1 MLILFLCFAF
11 AFPAESQREFTAGAE
26 GTLEVA
32 ASCSAKQEEEDSSK
46 MYPLNEVV
54 ISGTRSEKVP
64 GDIGRSVTLIPK
76 EQIYTSIYNNV
87 SELLS
92 KQEGVYIV
100 GTGQNPGMLQSI
112 FMRGAASNQT
122 TILIDEVPIT
132 DPSTPTNALD
142 LSELPLLGTDR
153 IELVRG
159 SHSTLYGSSA
169 IGGVV
174 NFFTEKNGQPGFN
187 SNVELSGGTF
197 GSNASTFGENILLN
211 YTNPNGLYFNSGIS
225 AANVKGLDATV
236 DTVTNPNVFKHRDRD
251 DNNRRDLLEKIGF
264 KNDKFDLYASYKN
277 TSEESGLDQGA
288 FTDDNSYNLTFQ
300 RNLFTYGA
308 SDRLNETWSLK
319 FLGGYSDM
327 KRRSIDD
334 SSVVDAL
341 GTYNHTYADDSW
353 KGTMHTNE
361 LQANFHSRGIDAVAG
376 GGISG
381 ESMSLQTFYYSG
393 AFGVYESAS
402 NLDTLHIHSS
412 TKNLF
417 LHVEADGGLV
427 DVSLSSFSLALGI
440 RANEHSTFGAN
451 TTYEVNPSFR
461 INSRGLIYASY
472 SSGFNAPSLYEL
484 YAPDRNYLSSI
495 ARGNQSLR
503 PEASDS
509 YELGLRQTIGVVAFS
524 VDYFYTVI
532 NNLIED
538 VYLWDKNIGI
548 DTLGNDYLR
557 DDFRGDAYLNVG
569 KQTTNGFEVTVESKI
584 TESLFLSGNFSLVS
598 GKLDYTTSAIN
609 LAQTG
614 GNHVQLYSNGA
625 FVTGNVEVSG
635 LARRPNT
642 ANLRLSYRPI
652 EPLVLKVDVRYAGR
666 RNDVYYDSGLGPY
679 GALGT
684 LPIAAYTLCDL
695 SPTYSFNEHLL
706 LLGRVENIFNT
717 KYSEISGFT
726 TRGRGVYLSLRYE
739 GQPF

>member
-1 MLILFLCFAF
+1 MRIVLIPLFCLIVATP
-11 AFPAESQREFTAGAE
+11 AALRSELARFPDD
-26 GTLEVA
+26 
-32 ASCSAKQEEEDSSK
+32 EDSSK
-46 MYPLNEVV
+46 VYSLHEVV
-54 ISGTRSEKVP
+54 VSGTRSAKFP
-64 GDIGRSVTLIPK
+64 GDIGRSVTLIPN
-76 EQIYTSIYNNV
+76 EQINSSIYNNV

-92 KQEGVYIV
+92 QQQGVYIV

-187 SNVELSGGTF
+187 SSVEMSGGSF
-197 GSNASTFGENILLN
+197 GANASTFGENILLN
-211 YTNPNGLYFNSGIS
+211 YTSPAGFYLNTGIS
-225 AANVKGLDATV
+225 AANVRGLDATI
-236 DTVTNPNVFKHRDRD
+236 DTVTNPGAFKNRDRD

-264 KNDKFDLYASYKN
+264 KNDHYDLYASYKN
-277 TSEESGLDQGA
+277 TSEESGLDAGA
-288 FTDDNSYNLTFQ
+288 FTDDNSYNLTFR

-308 SDRLNETWSLK
+308 SDRLSENWTLK

-334 SSVVDAL
+334 SSIVDAV

-353 KGTMHTNE
+353 KGTMNTNE
-361 LQANFHSRGIDAVAG
+361 LQANFHSNGIDAVVG
-376 GGISG
+376 GGVSG

-393 AFGVYESAS
+393 AFGVYESDS
-402 NLDTLHIHSS
+402 NLDTLNIHSS
-412 TKNLF
+412 IKNIFFHL
-417 LHVEADGGLV
+417 EAQGGLL
-427 DVSLSSFSLALGI
+427 DESLREFSLALGI
-440 RANEHSTFGAN
+440 RANDHSTYGAN

-461 INSRGLIYASY
+461 TNSRGLIYASF

-484 YAPDRNYLSSI
+484 YAPDKNYLSGI
-495 ARGNQSLR
+495 ARGNHQLK
-503 PEASDS
+503 PETSDS
-509 YELGLRQTIGVVAFS
+509 YEIGLKQSIGSVAFS
-524 VDYFYTVI
+524 IDYFHTVI
-532 NNLIED
+532 SNRIED

-548 DTLGNDYLR
+548 DTLNNDYLR
-557 DDFRGDAYLNVG
+557 DDFRGDTYLNVG
-569 KQTTNGFEVTVESKI
+569 KQTTNGFEITLESKI
-584 TESLFLSGNFSLVS
+584 TEQLSLSGNYSLVS
-598 GKLDYTTSAIN
+598 GTLDYTTSEIN

-625 FVTGNVEVSG
+625 FVTRNVEVSG

-642 ANLRLSYRPI
+642 ANLTVSYRPS
-652 EPLVLKVDVRYAGR
+652 EALALKVDARYAGR
-666 RNDVYYDSGLGPY
+666 RNDVFYDSGLGPY

-684 LPIAAYTLCDL
+684 LPIAAYTLVDF
-695 SPTYSFNEHLL
+695 SPAYSINDHLR

-726 TRGRGVYLSLRYE
+726 TRGRGVYLSLRYA